1 MAYSP
6 DIVAQATTPGGF
18 FDVGYAAL
26 LAAGT
31 PNIEQTIAYQQFQQQ
46 IAAEQAAGAQGGTWE
61 SMTGQG
67 LHWIGGANY
76 GGRQGWMTP
85 EQRTA
90 ADQAYFAESWAQARD
105 PGHSVNGVWY
115 PTGVNPG
122 GGTTATPATPGT
134 TYPTG
139 QTAAQRAATMLYNA
153 MRGLPFISP
162 EFLMA
167 LQAGQAPAPR
177 TVTPQT
183 LAALSA
189 DSTLSDAFFSV
200 IKANALYP
208 ASYLAE
214 IGRYIPRGREATPSF
229 I

>member
-1 MAYSP
+1 MVS
-6 DIVAQATTPGGF
+6 
-18 FDVGYAAL
+18 YAR
-26 LAAGT
+26 T
-31 PNIEQTIAYQQFQQQ
+31 QQQ
-46 IAAEQAAGAQGGTWE
+46 IGGPDTGLYYPVSDQGRTYWIPVPPGSAPTINDRPRNQIPAGATIYDAGMDTQVAPGTY
-61 SMTGQG
+61 
-67 LHWIGGANY
+67 A
-76 GGRQGWMTP
+76 
-85 EQRTA
+85 
-90 ADQAYFAESWAQARD
+90 
-105 PGHSVNGVWY
+105 
-115 PTGVNPG
+115 G
-122 GGTTATPATPGT
+122 GGI
-134 TYPTG
+134 TYPSG

-162 EFLMA
+162 EFLSA

-200 IKANALYP
+200 IRGNALYP
-208 ASYLAE
+208 TSYLAE

>member
-1 MAYSP
+1 MTADTSNPMYN
-6 DIVAQATTPGGF
+6 VALGRVMEPWEL
-18 FDVGYAAL
+18 DVL
-26 LAAGT
+26 
-31 PNIEQTIAYQQFQQQ
+31 
-46 IAAEQAAGAQGGTWE
+46 
-61 SMTGQG
+61 
-67 LHWIGGANY
+67 
-76 GGRQGWMTP
+76 R
-85 EQRTA
+85 
-90 ADQAYFAESWAQARD
+90 
-105 PGHSVNGVWY
+105 
-115 PTGVNPG
+115 G
-122 GGTTATPATPGT
+122 GGTEEQRQQWRTNWLAMSGNQPGVAWGNT
-134 TYPTG
+134 GAYPVG

-162 EFLMA
+162 EFLTA

>member
-1 MAYSP
+1 MTTDYMAGLDARVAKGLANALPGQNAWWIRQQWNNATLMNLPSMQAYLAAHP
-6 DIVAQATTPGGF
+6 EIVVPTSEVPYELPPGEGTATGPNTLYPGG
-18 FDVGYAAL
+18 
-26 LAAGT
+26 
-31 PNIEQTIAYQQFQQQ
+31 Q
-46 IAAEQAAGAQGGTWE
+46 
-61 SMTGQG
+61 S
-67 LHWIGGANY
+67 
-76 GGRQGWMTP
+76 
-85 EQRTA
+85 
-90 ADQAYFAESWAQARD
+90 
-105 PGHSVNGVWY
+105 
-115 PTGVNPG
+115 
-122 GGTTATPATPGT
+122 
-134 TYPTG
+134 
-139 QTAAQRAATMLYNA
+139 AAQRAATMLYNA

-162 EFLMA
+162 EFLTA

-208 ASYLAE
+208 TSYLAE

>member
-1 MAYSP
+1 MG
-6 DIVAQATTPGGF
+6 AQAP
-18 FDVGYAAL
+18 VGWVP
-26 LAAGT
+26 GT
-31 PNIEQTIAYQQFQQQ
+31 PA
-46 IAAEQAAGAQGGTWE
+46 GGT
-61 SMTGQG
+61 G
-67 LHWIGGANY
+67 
-76 GGRQGWMTP
+76 
-85 EQRTA
+85 
-90 ADQAYFAESWAQARD
+90 
-105 PGHSVNGVWY
+105 
-115 PTGVNPG
+115 
-122 GGTTATPATPGT
+122 
-134 TYPTG
+134 TYPG
-139 QTAAQRAATMLYNA
+139 DQTSAQRAATMLYNA

-162 EFLMA
+162 EFLTA

-200 IKANALYP
+200 IRGNALYP

>member
-1 MAYSP
+1 MRGTIQTNP
-6 DIVAQATTPGGF
+6 DWA
-18 FDVGYAAL
+18 VGMWVPPSGPLTAA
-26 LAAGT
+26 
-31 PNIEQTIAYQQFQQQ
+31 EQ
-46 IAAEQAAGAQGGTWE
+46 IAAGPYYATQGITPSLGPATGNPQYDWA
-61 SMTGQG
+61 TGQWVVG
-67 LHWIGGANY
+67 
-76 GGRQGWMTP
+76 
-85 EQRTA
+85 E
-90 ADQAYFAESWAQARD
+90 
-105 PGHSVNGVWY
+105 
-115 PTGVNPG
+115 
-122 GGTTATPATPGT
+122 PGT
-134 TYPTG
+134 TNYIPYAPAGTGGGGGVTYPTE
-139 QTAAQRAATMLYNA
+139 QSAASRAATMLYNA

-162 EFLMA
+162 EFLSA